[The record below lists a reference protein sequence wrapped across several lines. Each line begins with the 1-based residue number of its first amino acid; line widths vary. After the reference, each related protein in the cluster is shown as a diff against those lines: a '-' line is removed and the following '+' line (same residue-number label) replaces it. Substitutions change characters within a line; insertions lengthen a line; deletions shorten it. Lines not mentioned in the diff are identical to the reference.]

1 MTLCCPSPRA
11 NLRLQSSK
19 AASSSQRESAATSRL
34 TSAPDR
40 ACLDSSR
47 GSTLSCGYCD
57 KDGFP
62 NKKALKYHNFRVH
75 KVPMGKTQPSVDRQ
89 NAKKPAASLLPSPS
103 PALQTSVSHSDPS
116 HQVRVTTS
124 PVSALPPAISRHDA
138 QISLTFPIHGNI
150 ACPES
155 GCTATF
161 VSRVWNSMKGS
172 LIKHLR
178 FVHRVSI
185 ATCVFKCDI
194 CHLDILGKPREHPC
208 FAADGNPLVIEVTQ
222 ALQCSS
228 CSATFS
234 STLGLQNHEKAH
246 MKSEAL
252 SKLPAFALPPSR
264 RRKRAR
270 KARPTASPVSDED
283 TVHVSDASQ
292 ILAPPA
298 DADSGI
304 DSQQPVNDFED
315 EPLHHFQQ
323 IFADL
328 LECEAT
334 AEGVHLLS
342 ETFAQIVTEARR
354 ETGGK
359 PSGRSGGV
367 PERAMLDSTPVIEE
381 YFSEVWSE
389 SSSDSQFF
397 LAEHPERDEVLGTL
411 LSVSEVNSAFKSC
424 ENTAPGPDRIT
435 YNHWRSLDPRATL
448 MTHVFNCCIHL
459 RAIPLSWKES
469 TTILL
474 PKSGDVTCPTNW
486 RPIALGNTAY
496 KLFMKCLAARLQAWC
511 TKHDVL
517 SPSQKGFTPFDG
529 VMEHNFVLQRRI
541 EKARATKSSICL
553 AFLDISNAFGSLP
566 HSAIRDCLAAIGVG
580 DTFLDLI
587 VAAYSNCTTNIL
599 SNDASTAAISIK
611 CGVKQGCPLS
621 GILFNLCIDPVIR
634 AVQGDASQHR
644 VLAYADDLV
653 LLADTPQQLQDNID
667 LVFRS
672 LSQLSLFLNPSKCK
686 SIHICGSPPAGVR
699 SSTFYINEV
708 PISRLQEFDFTK
720 FLGKP
725 VGFNACPNYAS
736 INDLSRLGMSIMCSA
751 LAPWQRIDALK
762 AFFFPSTQFAMRTAQ
777 FKKTDWE
784 KIDRMLRK
792 EIKHT
797 LSIPDS
803 AANEYLYGHRKH
815 GCMAI
820 PIAAEESDLNT
831 IDSAFKLLTSRDE
844 RLREIV
850 VEHLSQ
856 TVRPRVKRPPTD
868 QDLSDYLSASTSNGF
883 LKIISQD
890 SFYQDLV
897 LKPQQRRRVLF
908 SIRDR
913 LRVERSLKLMN
924 KLNQGKVL
932 KLASLS
938 PASSHFVSNGSYTRF
953 ADWRFIHKARL
964 NLVPLNGCQ
973 QWKVGFCLKP
983 THSLLRRH
991 LPSPSRKC

>member
-1 MTLCCPSPRA
+1 
-11 NLRLQSSK
+11 
-19 AASSSQRESAATSRL
+19 
-34 TSAPDR
+34 
-40 ACLDSSR
+40 
-47 GSTLSCGYCD
+47 
-57 KDGFP
+57 
-62 NKKALKYHNFRVH
+62 
-75 KVPMGKTQPSVDRQ
+75 
-89 NAKKPAASLLPSPS
+89 
-103 PALQTSVSHSDPS
+103 
-116 HQVRVTTS
+116 
-124 PVSALPPAISRHDA
+124 
-138 QISLTFPIHGNI
+138 
-150 ACPES
+150 
-155 GCTATF
+155 
-161 VSRVWNSMKGS
+161 
-172 LIKHLR
+172 
-178 FVHRVSI
+178 
-185 ATCVFKCDI
+185 
-194 CHLDILGKPREHPC
+194 
-208 FAADGNPLVIEVTQ
+208 
-222 ALQCSS
+222 
-228 CSATFS
+228 
-234 STLGLQNHEKAH
+234 

-283 TVHVSDASQ
+283 TVHVSDVSQ

-315 EPLHHFQQ
+315 EPLHHFKQ

-334 AEGVHLLS
+334 ADGVHLLS
-342 ETFAQIVTEARR
+342 ETFAQIVTEARS
-354 ETGGK
+354 GK
-359 PSGRSGGV
+359 PSGDQGV

-381 YFSEVWSE
+381 YFGEVWRE

-411 LSVSEVNSAFKSC
+411 LSVSEVTSAFKSC

-448 MTHVFNCCIHL
+448 LTHVFNCCIHL

-580 DTFLDLI
+580 DTFLDLL

-621 GILFNLCIDPVIR
+621 
-634 AVQGDASQHR
+634 
-644 VLAYADDLV
+644 V

-686 SIHICGSPPAGVR
+686 SIHICGSPPTGVR

-736 INDLSRLGMSIMCSA
+736 INDLSQLGMSIMCSA

-762 AFFFPSTQFAMRTAQ
+762 AFFFPLHAIRHEDST
-777 FKKTDWE
+777 
-784 KIDRMLRK
+784 I
-792 EIKHT
+792 
-797 LSIPDS
+797 
-803 AANEYLYGHRKH
+803 
-815 GCMAI
+815 
-820 PIAAEESDLNT
+820 
-831 IDSAFKLLTSRDE
+831 
-844 RLREIV
+844 
-850 VEHLSQ
+850 
-856 TVRPRVKRPPTD
+856 
-868 QDLSDYLSASTSNGF
+868 
-883 LKIISQD
+883 
-890 SFYQDLV
+890 
-897 LKPQQRRRVLF
+897 
-908 SIRDR
+908 
-913 LRVERSLKLMN
+913 
-924 KLNQGKVL
+924 
-932 KLASLS
+932 
-938 PASSHFVSNGSYTRF
+938 
-953 ADWRFIHKARL
+953 
-964 NLVPLNGCQ
+964 
-973 QWKVGFCLKP
+973 
-983 THSLLRRH
+983 
-991 LPSPSRKC
+991 